1 MSPIGSASVPVGRKT
16 GLGVVVTAMR
26 RWLILMW
33 TVLVAAGA
41 GGGAALASANH
52 QGKSTLASPEHQF
65 KPIVPLTIVARPNPS
80 TAGARVTV
88 AGRLS
93 APSPVGATVVLWERP
108 TGANSFRRIATTS
121 TDASGRYRFA
131 RVAESQRSWYV
142 TSRGLRS
149 RIVTEQVRAKIS
161 LASSDQYPVPG
172 DHVRLIGQVVPSHA
186 GDRVMLQRRE
196 GSAWKVV
203 ATERLSAGSRFVFQ
217 RTLGQPTRFAF
228 RAVLAA
234 TAGNLWSHSPPLL
247 LSVSEIHKIKH
258 MVVIMQENRSF
269 DQYFG
274 TFRGATGIPGLAGNP
289 GSEPCIPDPS
299 QTGRCDKPFHDRS
312 DENFGGPHLSHS
324 ATVDMN
330 CSNPARDRGCHMNGF
345 AIEASR
351 GGHCTGTNPLC
362 SPCKVVAKSICPDV
376 MGYHTGADIPNYWR
390 YARDYVLQD
399 HMFEPARSWSVPAH
413 LFLVSEWAAKC
424 RSAYKPS
431 SCRSYLGYNDRPAK
445 SQYAWTDITYLLHRS
460 RISWA
465 YYLYKGIEPDCDSN
479 TQVTCQPVRQGP
491 KTPSIWN
498 PLPSFTDVGQD
509 HQKHDVRSLTAFFAA
524 ARAGALP
531 AVSWVIPDAA
541 VSEHPPSLV
550 SRGQTYVTGLIN
562 AIMQSREWR
571 STAIF
576 LAWDD
581 WGGFYDQVVPP
592 RVDRNG
598 YGLRVP
604 AMVISPYARRG
615 FIDDQ
620 TLSFDAYNKFIEDD
634 FLNGQRLN
642 PATDGRPDSRPDVRE
657 SNPRLGDLARDFN
670 FKQRP
675 RPPAILPVCP
685 ATDLRPKP
693 SC

>member
-1 MSPIGSASVPVGRKT
+1 MVA
-16 GLGVVVTAMR
+16 TAMR

-41 GGGAALASANH
+41 GSGVALASAYH
-52 QGKSTLASPEHQF
+52 GS
-65 KPIVPLTIVARPNPS
+65 KPPVTTGPLTIAARPNPS
-80 TAGARVTV
+80 TAGAPVNV

-93 APSPVGATVVLWERP
+93 ASNPAGAPVVLWERLAG
-108 TGANSFRRIATTS
+108 TTSFRRVATT
-121 TDASGRYRFA
+121 TTGPSGRYRFVRMA
-131 RVAESQRSWYV
+131 DTERSWYV

-149 RIVTEQVRAKIS
+149 KLVTEQVHAKVS

-172 DHVRLIGQVVPSHA
+172 DRVRLMGRVVPSHA

-203 ATERLSAGSRFVFQ
+203 ASERLSAGSRFSF
-217 RTLGQPTRFAF
+217 RRRLAQPSRFTF

-234 TAGNLWSHSPPLL
+234 NAVNLWSHSPPLL

-258 MVVIMQENRSF
+258 VVVIMQENRSF

-274 TFRGATGIPGLAGNP
+274 TFRGARGIPGLAGNP
-289 GSEPCIPDPS
+289 GAEPCIPDPQN
-299 QTGRCDKPFHDRS
+299 QTGGCDKPFHDES
-312 DENFGGPHLSHS
+312 DENFGGPHLSRS
-324 ATVDMN
+324 AIGDMN
-330 CSNPARDRGCHMNGF
+330 CSNPARDRGCQMDGF
-345 AIEASR
+345 ATEADH
-351 GGHCTGTNPLC
+351 GGHCAGTNPLC
-362 SPCKVVAKSICPDV
+362 SPCKVIANSTCPDV

-399 HMFEPARSWSVPAH
+399 RMFEPARSWSVPAH

-424 RSAYKPS
+424 SNPYKPS

-460 RISWA
+460 RVSWA

-479 TQVTCQPVRQGP
+479 TTVTCRAVKQGA

-509 HQKHDVRSLTAFFAA
+509 HQRHDVKSLNAFFAA
-524 ARAGALP
+524 TRAGRLP
-531 AVSWVIPDAA
+531 AVSWIIPNAS

-550 SRGQTYVTGLIN
+550 SKGQTYVTGLVN
-562 AIMQSREWR
+562 TIMQSPDWK

-581 WGGFYDQVVPP
+581 WGGFYDQMLPP

-615 FIDDQ
+615 FIDHQ

-634 FLNGQRLN
+634 FLNGQRLD
-642 PATDGRPDSRPDVRE
+642 PATDGRPDPRPDVRE
-657 SNPRLGDLARDFN
+657 SNPRLGDVVRDFS
-670 FKQRP
+670 FGQRP

-685 ATDLRPKP
+685 ATDLQPKP